1 MIFKKSF
8 YFIFLLI
15 FIFKLLPSFYCFKG
29 ICEILKLTDVGE
41 STNDGCPTVPYA
53 VKYMDRCCI
62 QLNCKTLGMME
73 VGSPDDNGKCEDGA
87 QFVNNQC
94 CDIPPCTKNQM
105 DDIGRGMEGVCD
117 GKDTKY
123 IDGRCCVAKKE
134 PPTTTTPKPSTTTP
148 LGLYVNGRF
157 FMNCADKESDRFCQD
172 NINKCMQRNGR
183 RRNWGNRGRNR
194 INKKYMA
201 FNCCNSCRLAFKD
214 FLPTLYGGGNN
225 NNDYDDINDYNND
238 DGYGYNDGYNNN
250 GYRGNG
256 RRNW

>member
-1 MIFKKSF
+1 
-8 YFIFLLI
+8 
-15 FIFKLLPSFYCFKG
+15 
-29 ICEILKLTDVGE
+29 
-41 STNDGCPTVPYA
+41 
-53 VKYMDRCCI
+53 MDRCCI

-157 FMNCADKESDRFCQD
+157 FMS
-172 NINKCMQRNGR
+172 
-183 RRNWGNRGRNR
+183 
-194 INKKYMA
+194 
-201 FNCCNSCRLAFKD
+201 L
-214 FLPTLYGGGNN
+214 
-225 NNDYDDINDYNND
+225 
-238 DGYGYNDGYNNN
+238 
-250 GYRGNG
+250 
-256 RRNW
+256 